1 MTPKTPDAEV
11 KEAIADSLD
20 RRRTA
25 LTETSRVVTNLRDNV
40 LQARACAMAVPM
52 VYAVWEGYTKE
63 VLQLY
68 IEHLEGRSLKQ
79 REVKPAILAY
89 AWTNSFKKLSGELTL
104 ERKVELIERFL
115 ASLTET
121 LRFEKAQHE
130 VDTKA
135 NLFFSVLEGLASCL
149 CLDIDNMKPH
159 EKKLDALVNRR
170 NNIAHGGREQK
181 LDETDVEEYIELV
194 VALMG
199 ALETVLVDAV
209 DGGHYRCQQGA
220 MAGIP
225 EKVPGT

>member
-1 MTPKTPDAEV
+1 MTSKAPDNTEV
-11 KEAIADSLD
+11 KEAIADCLD

-25 LTETSRVVTNLRDNV
+25 LTETSRVVTTLRGNL

-68 IEHLEGRSLKQ
+68 IEYLEGRSLKQ
-79 REVKPAILAY
+79 REVRPAILAY
-89 AWTNSFKKLSGELTL
+89 AWTSSFKKLSGKLTV
-104 ERKVELIERFL
+104 ENKVELIERFL
-115 ASLTET
+115 LSLTET

-135 NLFFSVLEGLASCL
+135 NLVFSVLEGLGKCL
-149 CLDIDNMKPH
+149 CLDIDKMRPH

-181 LDETDVEEYIELV
+181 LGETVVSEYIELV
-194 VALMG
+194 VALMA

-209 DGGHYRCQQGA
+209 DGGHYRCQ
-220 MAGIP
+220 
-225 EKVPGT
+225 